1 PLQLGVSRSLA
12 LSKAFARGL
21 GRSFRA
27 RRGVAGNL
35 CRSAAPS
42 RDGVPGGE
50 LDVCGEHERISPDS
64 RGIHGYAANSQDGVS
79 PTAAARCLPN
89 PVRRDSLSTLSTRR
103 HNHETDGRADA
114 FAPLVFFADFRSP
127 PGPKGG
133 AIVCPWCW
141 GSPRGPCCAGCAVT
155 RPSRIGRKAW
165 GRNRESAL
173 AAVAKRVVMSCPA
186 STSCAMC

>member
-1 PLQLGVSRSLA
+1 MYATSILIVYIFFFSSRRRHTRCSRDWSSDVCSSDLLGVSRSLA

-89 PVRRDSLSTLSTRR
+89 PVRRDSLSTL
-103 HNHETDGRADA
+103 
-114 FAPLVFFADFRSP
+114 
-127 PGPKGG
+127 
-133 AIVCPWCW
+133 
-141 GSPRGPCCAGCAVT
+141 
-155 RPSRIGRKAW
+155 
-165 GRNRESAL
+165 
-173 AAVAKRVVMSCPA
+173 
-186 STSCAMC
+186 